1 MPTCEKCGT
10 SFSEQHRL
18 DKASNLCPNC
28 YMGISHADGLKL
40 VQKNDSDTK
49 WFKKLPCL
57 CEIIVIIIVAI
68 AWIIASGD
76 IIEFLGF

>member
-18 DKASNLCPNC
+18 DN
-28 YMGISHADGLKL
+28 ADGLKL